1 MSESFNSSPDPGVH
15 TVPLSHRDLQLGMS
29 SENHYS
35 NSSLSA
41 SSESSSS
48 ISNPSHGEDVDI
60 RESSVSDVDNPS
72 VALSQSNVLFAEREQ
87 LNQVFI
93 ATPVISSVNF
103 WKENVILSSN
113 PETGSDDNRS
123 FVKNTED
130 GSNHSVVSLDS
141 AEKLSRL
148 GSCMTFHRGSTEND
162 CCSLSSG
169 EMVLRSSSFCLEEH
183 SRLVVS
189 SLEESSTSSPAGRQA
204 VPAESDLLSTSYRDV
219 CKKSQEKLAEK
230 TNHPCLGMTFI
241 QAEVSDEEKDK
252 EASNR
257 LVTLPSEA
265 CTPEQGKDFVPTL
278 SAVQDTDED
287 VHTSTPIQNIED
299 KTFYMSSP
307 EKSPNGFQTY
317 SKPTPKKAVPNKV
330 EVRSGSALGQA
341 KPPVLETRPRCS
353 SDSSLSFRPAKHQNQ
368 NCPYK
373 SKPVIPADA
382 TDSPTEYSMKFK
394 KMSLVKL
401 FSKSKMAGA
410 SRDESKSRFPG
421 RLSLRPTGGTP
432 LSQAPAVRPPPATLL
447 ARQREATLGRDECRA
462 SKDGVS
468 GGATGRATPVK
479 STLPKPRLGATPTKH
494 IGKLDKSKPKA
505 ISRQQQA
512 SRQSNRPQDAVP
524 ASVTRTG
531 REDQS
536 NQRLSGLLAASN
548 CRFEALTIVL
558 QQTLAEND
566 EATRQCRALSQE
578 LVHLRGELDCSV
590 LSSELL
596 EREKG
601 ELHVALEDALQK
613 LQEQH
618 QNDLANLEQRLQA
631 FYQAEWDKA
640 HLTYQEEAHKCK
652 SLMQQQIEGV
662 EANHEAMKQELEDSH
677 AEQLQC
683 VKQHYE
689 MSLED
694 LRKVHKQELQS
705 QEKSLKDT
713 ESALTGQMEALTAEN
728 SMLIEKVTA
737 EEKRRKQLADS
748 SQKDAHTLYLE
759 QELESLKVVLDIKN
773 DQLHQQK
780 KNLVEID
787 KLKDKNVT
795 LKESLDKILQENE
808 ELKARMD
815 KHASLSR
822 QLSTEQSVL
831 QESLQKESKVNKRLS
846 MENEE
851 LLWKL
856 QNGELNSTRRVSST
870 STSPSRSFC
879 LQSPRSSELFSSPPM
894 SPR

>member
-15 TVPLSHRDLQLGMS
+15 TVPLSHRDLELGMS

-60 RESSVSDVDNPS
+60 QESSVSNVDNPS
-72 VALSQSNVLFAEREQ
+72 MALSQSNVLFAEREQ

-103 WKENVILSSN
+103 WKENVILSSD

-141 AEKLSRL
+141 AEKLSQL

-189 SLEESSTSSPAGRQA
+189 SLEESSTSLPAGHQA

-219 CKKSQEKLAEK
+219 CKKSQEKLTEK

-317 SKPTPKKAVPNKV
+317 SKPTPKEAVPNKV

-382 TDSPTEYSMKFK
+382 TDSPTEYSTKFK

-432 LSQAPAVRPPPATLL
+432 LSQAAAVRLPPATLL

-462 SKDGVS
+462 SKDGV
-468 GGATGRATPVK
+468 
-479 STLPKPRLGATPTKH
+479 
-494 IGKLDKSKPKA
+494 DKSKPKA

-524 ASVTRTG
+524 ASLTRTG

-640 HLTYQEEAHKCK
+640 HLTYQEEAHKRK

-677 AEQLQC
+677 AEQLHC